1 MLAKELPSPC
11 GEWGAAR
18 KKEAS
23 EQAVTDPLRGVDC
36 SWKMGHEQRY
46 AEVTD
51 PLRGVDCSR
60 RYVPKSK
67 NTGGYRPLAGSGLQL
82 PTSTARALAQL
93 VTDPLR
99 GVDCSMMVQIS
110 LLPCL
115 LPTPCGEWIA
125 ASNDDEILSFKV
137 TDPLRGVDCS
147 HAMERTGWLFRLPT
161 PCGE

>member
-1 MLAKELPSPC
+1 MV
-11 GEWGAAR
+11 
-18 KKEAS
+18 
-23 EQAVTDPLRGVDC
+23 VTDPLRGVDC

-46 AEVTD
+46 AE
-51 PLRGVDCSR
+51 
-60 RYVPKSK
+60 
-67 NTGGYRPLAGSGLQL
+67 
-82 PTSTARALAQL
+82 

-147 HAMERTGWLFRLPT
+147 DYNRLIYRQRRKVTDPLRGVDCSHAMERTGWLFRLPT